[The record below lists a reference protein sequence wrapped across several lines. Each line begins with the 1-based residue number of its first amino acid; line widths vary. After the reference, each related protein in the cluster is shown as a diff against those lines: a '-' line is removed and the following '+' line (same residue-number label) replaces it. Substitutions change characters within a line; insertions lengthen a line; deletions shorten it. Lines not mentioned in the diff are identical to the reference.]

1 MRIAWS
7 WNAELGTSIFA
18 FEAAV
23 DWFFVVDILLNFRT
37 GIVSNDGNGIVMEPE
52 LVARDYLRSWFLI
65 DFLAVVPIDAI
76 ARAATAGQGDTTD
89 SSEYAILSLLKVCSA
104 GTAQFCCAIPA
115 PFSDAGRCVVCGEK

>member
-1 MRIAWS
+1 MPVRIAWS

-65 DFLAVVPIDAI
+65 DFVSSMPIDFFMTVL
-76 ARAATAGQGDTTD
+76 AADT
-89 SSEYAILSLLKVCSA
+89 
-104 GTAQFCCAIPA
+104 G
-115 PFSDAGRCVVCGEK
+115 